1 MIVHSEKKSTIV
13 SPASRE
19 ELRIG
24 SAGSTRETE
33 REGKSDHERF
43 SFVERDDEPTSKM
56 SSNSVDPGV
65 GFLVFP
71 RKILDEG
78 RARKDQSPSCSS
90 KTPLSLKSTYL
101 FPKRT
106 RPYIKL

>member
-1 MIVHSEKKSTIV
+1 VIVRSEKESTIV

-56 SSNSVDPGV
+56 RSNSVDPGV

-78 RARKDQSPSCSS
+78 RARKDQVPVLFIENSPIPQKYLLISEEDSS
-90 KTPLSLKSTYL
+90 VH
-101 FPKRT
+101 
-106 RPYIKL
+106 